1 MSAVVTTL
9 VWALV
14 ALVGLVL
21 AYRVALAFAERP
33 TEIAR
38 RVQRVEAAIVGDDA
52 RLAQAEKHA
61 EAAAWAVKETGKVF
75 AALEER
81 VLVVEQRTDP
91 QLARGRAR

>member
-1 MSAVVTTL
+1 MIVPL
-9 VWALV
+9 VWAAV
-14 ALVGLVL
+14 VLVGLVL
-21 AYRVALAFAERP
+21 AYRVALAFAERS

-38 RVQRVEAAIVGDDA
+38 RVQRVETAIEGYDA

-91 QLARGRAR
+91 QLARGRR